1 LISIKALLT
10 LHGLFLKASSVSIR
24 ALSMQEVH
32 PLDSLATEH
41 VALARLYGRHQ
52 EALVTRYWKQ
62 AASLL
67 EEYSVRLTRH
77 IEIEER
83 LLLPHCEAVSAAIR
97 WQAKVYQAEHERIGQ
112 LLEKNIQH
120 LAQARQRGMTPA
132 GLIALLD
139 EEKTLKHVLEHH
151 HEREEQGL
159 FAELRLQLP
168 AGIRDELRGA
178 LAAA

>member
-1 LISIKALLT
+1 MWNSDPFET
-10 LHGLFLKASSVSIR
+10 MR
-24 ALSMQEVH
+24 EQ
-32 PLDSLATEH
+32 H
-41 VALARLYGRHQ
+41 VALSRLYQQHQ

-62 AASLL
+62 AAQFL
-67 EEYSVRLTRH
+67 EEYSARLSRH

-83 LLLPHCEAVSAAIR
+83 LLLPHCDAVSAVIR
-97 WQAKVYQAEHERIGQ
+97 WQAKVYRAEHERIGQ
-112 LLEKNIQH
+112 LLELNIQH

-168 AGIRDELRGA
+168 ADIRDALQGELD
-178 LAAA
+178 AA